1 MAATYIVQLA
11 HLSQE
16 LIEHI
21 IQAHNQL
28 ARVKYELD
36 RIQQVTKMLINVHEE
51 LEKDLGYAQ
60 QFK

>member
-1 MAATYIVQLA
+1 MAATHIVQLA

-28 ARVKYELD
+28 ARTKYELD
-36 RIQQVTKMLINVHEE
+36 RIQQVAKLLVNVHED
-51 LEKDLGYAQ
+51 LEEDLGYAQ
-60 QFK
+60 LFK

>member
-16 LIEHI
+16 LIGHI

-28 ARVKYELD
+28 ARAKVELD
-36 RIQQVTKMLINVHEE
+36 RIQQVTKLIVNVHEG
-51 LEKDLGYAQ
+51 LEEELGYAQ
-60 QFK
+60 FFK

>member
-16 LIEHI
+16 LLEHI

-28 ARVKYELD
+28 VRAKYELD
-36 RIQQVTKMLINVHEE
+36 RIQQVTKLIVNVHDALEE
-51 LEKDLGYAQ
+51 DLGYAQ
-60 QFK
+60 LFK

>member
-1 MAATYIVQLA
+1 V
-11 HLSQE
+11 SQSQD

-28 ARVKYELD
+28 ARTKYELD
-36 RIQQVTKMLINVHEE
+36 RIQQVAKLLVNVHED

-60 QFK
+60 LFK

>member
-1 MAATYIVQLA
+1 MAATYIVQIA

-21 IQAHNQL
+21 IQAQNQL
-28 ARVKYELD
+28 ARAKYELD
-36 RIQQVTKMLINVHEE
+36 HIQQTTKLLVNVHEA

-60 QFK
+60 FFK

>member
-16 LIEHI
+16 LIERV
-21 IQAHNQL
+21 IQVNNMITQSK
-28 ARVKYELD
+28 RELE
-36 RIQQVTKMLINVHEE
+36 RIHEVTKLIVNVHDA

-60 QFK
+60 RFK